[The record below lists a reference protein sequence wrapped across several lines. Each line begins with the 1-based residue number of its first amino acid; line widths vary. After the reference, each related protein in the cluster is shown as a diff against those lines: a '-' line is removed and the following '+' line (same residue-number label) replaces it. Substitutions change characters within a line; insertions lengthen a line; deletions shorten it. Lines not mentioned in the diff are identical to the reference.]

1 MSLLEKIPKLLKAG
15 ILIILFLIVAAA
27 AKVLVK
33 AVMHSNN
40 ESKQP
45 LINQEFLDK
54 LTLEVN
60 KSLPKIVDSDTRL
73 DYVDSVDNKFT
84 YHYTILTVTSFE
96 ETSYLRTALP
106 LEIKPKAVQYFC
118 GKKIMRQVLDAG
130 IPIIYSYNTQLGRPI
145 VTVAVTK
152 EDCR

>member
-1 MSLLEKIPKLLKAG
+1 MKYLEKIPKILKTG
-15 ILIILFLIVAAA
+15 ILIILFLIVAAT

-33 AVMHSNN
+33 AVMHSTN

-45 LINQEFLDK
+45 VMNQEFLDK
-54 LTLEVN
+54 LALEVN
-60 KSLPKIVDSDTRL
+60 KGLPKTIDSDTRL

-84 YHYTILTVTSFE
+84 YHYTLLTVTSLE
-96 ETSYLRTALP
+96 ETSYLRGALP
-106 LEIKPKAVQYFC
+106 PEIKPKAVQYFC
-118 GKKIMRQVLDAG
+118 GKRIMRQVLDAG

>member
-1 MSLLEKIPKLLKAG
+1 
-15 ILIILFLIVAAA
+15 
-27 AKVLVK
+27 
-33 AVMHSNN
+33 MHSTN

-45 LINQEFLDK
+45 IINQEFLDK
-54 LTLEVN
+54 LALEAK
-60 KSLPKIVDSDTRL
+60 KSLPKIIDSDTRL
-73 DYVDSVDNKFT
+73 DYVDSVGNKFT
-84 YHYTILTVTSFE
+84 YHYTLLTVTSFE

-106 LEIKPKAVQYFC
+106 PEIKPKAVQYFC

-130 IPIIYSYNTQLGRPI
+130 IPITYSYDTQLGRPI